1 MNKQELRTE
10 IRNRKRQFTQ
20 AQLGELSLS
29 IIMQLKKHPR
39 LRKAQTIL
47 LYYSL
52 PDEVNTHEWIDE
64 IVAEGKKVLLP
75 IVTDGENMILREYT
89 GKKNLKEGNYHILEP
104 SGTLFSEKRY
114 GEIEVGIIPGMSFDE
129 KGHRL
134 GRGKGYY
141 DRFLK
146 KIPSIYKIGVCYS
159 FQKESSIPYEKHDK
173 IMDEIITDI

>member
-1 MNKQELRTE
+1 
-10 IRNRKRQFTQ
+10 
-20 AQLGELSLS
+20 
-29 IIMQLKKHPR
+29 MQLKKHPR

-75 IVTDGENMILREYT
+75 VVTDGENMILREYT
-89 GKKNLKEGNYHILEP
+89 GKKDLKEGNYHILE
-104 SGTLFSEKRY
+104 
-114 GEIEVGIIPGMSFDE
+114 
-129 KGHRL
+129 L

>member
-1 MNKQELRTE
+1 MNIITKIECGN
-10 IRNRKRQFTQ
+10 RNKNRVN
-20 AQLGELSLS
+20 
-29 IIMQLKKHPR
+29 IYI
-39 LRKAQTIL
+39 
-47 LYYSL
+47 
-52 PDEVNTHEWIDE
+52 DEEYAFSVDME

-75 IVTDGENMILREYT
+75 VVTDGENMILREYT
-89 GKKNLKEGNYHILEP
+89 GKKDLKEGNYHILEP

-114 GEIEVGIIPGMSFDE
+114 GEIEVGIIPGMSFDN

-159 FQKESSIPYEKHDK
+159 FQKIEFRLVLGYDNYLP
-173 IMDEIITDI
+173 

>member
-75 IVTDGENMILREYT
+75 VVTDGENMILRENT
-89 GKKNLKEGNYHILEP
+89 GKRILR
-104 SGTLFSEKRY
+104 K
-114 GEIEVGIIPGMSFDE
+114 VIIIS
-129 KGHRL
+129 
-134 GRGKGYY
+134 
-141 DRFLK
+141 
-146 KIPSIYKIGVCYS
+146 
-159 FQKESSIPYEKHDK
+159 
-173 IMDEIITDI
+173 

>member
-64 IVAEGKKVLLP
+64 IVAEGKKSP
-75 IVTDGENMILREYT
+75 TTCSYRRRKHD
-89 GKKNLKEGNYHILEP
+89 
-104 SGTLFSEKRY
+104 FKRIY
-114 GEIEVGIIPGMSFDE
+114 RE
-129 KGHRL
+129 KG
-134 GRGKGYY
+134 
-141 DRFLK
+141 
-146 KIPSIYKIGVCYS
+146 S
-159 FQKESSIPYEKHDK
+159 
-173 IMDEIITDI
+173 